1 MMSRNSCSKGLVRDS
16 MKRNLWA
23 IVLSTVGFF
32 MAQLLPVLMTA
43 QRGMAAHKQDL
54 VNMSAADAA
63 ACWQSYVEIV
73 GRMLSGQNPFTK
85 LAVIILAVTCGIS
98 MFAYL
103 HNRRKVDFYHSL
115 PISRSRLFAV
125 DYATGALCALVPY
138 LVLHLLSIVCA
149 CAMGFGEVVSASLI
163 GVMAANV
170 IFFFL
175 LYAMAA
181 VTTIFCGNT
190 IITLLLGLWVY
201 FGPVLVK
208 VLWNGLLGIFF
219 TTYYSGESLANWVVG
234 NKLCPM
240 VHYFGVNGTHYMTGG
255 FSVYA
260 YTGTPY
266 GDMVPSAVGTLVG
279 YAVAAVA
286 VTALAL
292 FLFRIRK
299 SERAGTALA
308 FKPAKLPVKVII
320 CAVMGVA
327 LAELFYL
334 IVDSSKLWFWVG
346 LVLGTVIFHCV
357 VEIIYAFDFRA
368 IFRKPIHLAVILAV
382 LVGGMLTMQADVF
395 GYDEWLPDEGS
406 IEAVSVDYNMGYEN
420 SRFLSEPE
428 NIAAV
433 RQLAAIGVEHKDD
446 TDDNNGYLVT
456 AFRMKNGRLKTRAY
470 SLPYSEEVSQLENK
484 VYQSAEYKK
493 VSWTLF
499 NLGEV
504 QEGCHRTLAF
514 YTNGGGNDC
523 AGTLANEQQVNE
535 IIETLQS
542 EALSH
547 TADAMP
553 VLHIEFAQ
561 EGSNATMNADY
572 YNADYCYGEGGAC
585 VTEKDVK
592 TLALIKQYAGVEPKP
607 LSSKEVQSAM
617 LSIYLPEKNCWQSV
631 DVTDKADIDALM
643 KNAVN
648 IDAMNL
654 YGGNMTAYGVLNNWD
669 TADIYVNY
677 KNDANGEVWT
687 ASVGYLR
694 SQYPTAIIE
703 KYRAKALELAN
714 GGVVSTQSHDISYT
728 SEAVG

>member
-1 MMSRNSCSKGLVRDS
+1 MMSRNSCSKGLVRDC

-54 VNMSAADAA
+54 VNLSAADAA
-63 ACWQSYVEIV
+63 AGWEGCVENV
-73 GRMLSGQNPFTK
+73 AQMLSGQNPLTK

-138 LVLHLLSIVCA
+138 LVMHLLSIVCA
-149 CAMGFGEVVSASLI
+149 CAMGFGEAVSASLV
-163 GVMAANV
+163 GVMISNV

-190 IITLLLGLWVY
+190 VITLLLGLWVY

-208 VLWNGLLGIFF
+208 VLWNGLLEIFF
-219 TTYYSGESLANWVVG
+219 TTYYSGETPVNCVFG

-240 VHYFGVNGTHYMTGG
+240 VHYFGVNGTRYMTGG

-266 GDMVPSAVGTLVG
+266 GDMIPSAVGTLVS
-279 YAVAAVA
+279 YAVAAV
-286 VTALAL
+286 VITALAL

-320 CAVMGVA
+320 SAVMGAA

-433 RQLAAIGVEHKDD
+433 RQLAAIGVEHMDNLDD
-446 TDDNNGYLVT
+446 HNGYLVT
-456 AFRMKNGRLKTRAY
+456 AFRMKNGKLKTRAY
-470 SLPYSEEVSQLENK
+470 NLPYSEEVSQLENQ
-484 VYQSAEYKK
+484 VYQSVEYKK

-561 EGSNATMNADY
+561 EGSKAAMNEDY
-572 YNADYCYGEGGAC
+572 HYGEGGAC

-607 LSSKEVQSAM
+607 LSSENVQSAM
-617 LSIYLPEKNCWQSV
+617 LNIYLPEKDCWQSV
-631 DVTDKADIDALM
+631 DVTDKADIDALL

-654 YGGNMTAYGVLNNWD
+654 YGSNMTAYGIAYNWD
-669 TADIYVNY
+669 TTDIYVNY

-687 ASVGYLR
+687 ASVGYLQ

-703 KYRAKALELAN
+703 KYRAQAEKDAKN
-714 GGVVSTQSHDISYT
+714 GVVSAQSGDVAYT
-728 SEAVG
+728 TEAVG

>member
-1 MMSRNSCSKGLVRDS
+1 MMSRNSCSKGLVRDC

-32 MAQLLPVLMTA
+32 MAQLLPVIMTA
-43 QRGMAAHKQDL
+43 QHSLSAHKQDL
-54 VNMSAADAA
+54 ANLSAADAA
-63 ACWQSYVEIV
+63 ASWQGYVESV
-73 GRMLSGQNPFTK
+73 GEMLGGQNVFVK
-85 LAVIILAVTCGIS
+85 LAVIILAVTCGVS

-138 LVLHLLSIVCA
+138 LVLHALSIVSA
-149 CAMGFGEVVSASLI
+149 CAMGFGEVVNASLI
-163 GVMAANV
+163 GVIASNV

-190 IITLLLGLWVY
+190 VITLLLGLWVY

-208 VLWNGLLGIFF
+208 VLWNGLLEIFF
-219 TTYYSGESLANWVVG
+219 TTYYSGESPVNWVVG

-240 VHYFGVNGTHYMTGG
+240 VHYFGVNGTHYMTSG

-260 YTGTPY
+260 YTGVPY
-266 GDMVPSAVGTLVG
+266 GDMIPSAVGTLVS
-279 YAVAAVA
+279 YAVAAV
-286 VTALAL
+286 VITALAL

-320 CAVMGVA
+320 SAVMGVA

-382 LVGGMLTMQADVF
+382 LVGGMLTMQADVI
-395 GYDEWLPDEGS
+395 GYDKWLPDEGS
-406 IEAVSVDYNMGYEN
+406 IEAVSVDYNMGYES
-420 SRFLSEPE
+420 SRFLSDPE

-446 TDDNNGYLVT
+446 PDDSNGYLVT
-456 AFRMKNGRLKTRAY
+456 AFRMENGKIKTRGY
-470 SLPYSEEVSQLENK
+470 SLPHSEEVSQLENQ
-484 VYQSAEYKK
+484 VYQSVEYKK

-553 VLHIEFAQ
+553 VLHVEFAQ
-561 EGSNATMNADY
+561 EGSKAAMNEDY
-572 YNADYCYGEGGAC
+572 RYGEGGAC

-607 LSSKEVQSAM
+607 LSSENVQSAM
-617 LSIYLPEKNCWQSV
+617 LSIYLPEKDCWQSV
-631 DVTDKADIDALM
+631 DVTDKADIDALL

-648 IDAMNL
+648 IDAMSL
-654 YGGNMTAYGVLNNWD
+654 YGSNMTAYGVASDWN

-703 KYRAKALELAN
+703 KYRAQAEKDAKN
-714 GGVVSTQSHDISYT
+714 GVVSAQDGDVAYT
-728 SEAVG
+728 TEVAVG

>member
-54 VNMSAADAA
+54 VSMSAADAA

-73 GRMLSGQNPFTK
+73 GQMLSGQNPFTK

-125 DYATGALCALVPY
+125 NYATGALCALVPY

-149 CAMGFGEVVSASLI
+149 CAMGFGEAVSASLI

-208 VLWNGLLGIFF
+208 VLWNGLLEIFF
-219 TTYYSGESLANWVVG
+219 TTYYSGESPVNWVVG

-240 VHYFGVNGTHYMTGG
+240 VHYFGVNGTHYMTSG
-255 FSVYA
+255 FSAYA

-279 YAVAAVA
+279 YAVAAV
-286 VTALAL
+286 VITALAL

-320 CAVMGVA
+320 SAVMGAA

-446 TDDNNGYLVT
+446 PDDSNGYLVT

-654 YGGNMTAYGVLNNWD
+654 YGSNMTAYGVLNNWD

>member
-1 MMSRNSCSKGLVRDS
+1 MMSRNSCSKGLVRDC

-32 MAQLLPVLMTA
+32 MAQLLPVIMTA
-43 QRGMAAHKQDL
+43 QHSLSAHKQDL
-54 VNMSAADAA
+54 VNLSAADAA
-63 ACWQSYVEIV
+63 ASWQGYVESV
-73 GRMLSGQNPFTK
+73 GEMLGGQNVFVK
-85 LAVIILAVTCGIS
+85 LAVIILAVTCGVS

-125 DYATGALCALVPY
+125 NYATGALCALVPY
-138 LVLHLLSIVCA
+138 LVLHALSIVCT
-149 CAMGFGEVVSASLI
+149 CAMGFGEVVNASLI
-163 GVMAANV
+163 GVIASNV

-181 VTTIFCGNT
+181 VTTILCGNT
-190 IITLLLGLWVY
+190 VITLLLGLWVY
-201 FGPVLVK
+201 FGPTLVTA
-208 VLWNGLLGIFF
+208 LWQGLKSMFF
-219 TTYYSGESLANWVVG
+219 QTYVTDASMTSLLFC
-234 NKLCPM
+234 NKFAPLIQ
-240 VHYFGVNGTHYMTGG
+240 YFGVNGTKMHSWAGAVEP
-255 FSVYA
+255 VYA
-260 YTGTPY
+260 MDY
-266 GDMVPSAVGTLVG
+266 SAGLQESSAIGLLIG
-279 YAVAAVA
+279 YAVAAIV

-308 FKPAKLPVKVII
+308 FNPIKLPVKIII
-320 CAVMGVA
+320 CVVMGTA
-327 LAELFYL
+327 FAEIFKMLVYE
-334 IVDSSKLWFWVG
+334 SELWFWVG

-368 IFRKPIHLAVILAV
+368 IFRKPLQLVIILAV
-382 LVGGMLTMQADVF
+382 LCAGLLTMQADVF

-456 AFRMKNGRLKTRAY
+456 AFRMKNGKIKSRGY
-470 SLPYSEEVSQLENK
+470 SLPYSEEVSQLENQ

-523 AGTLANEQQVNE
+523 AGTLANEAQVNE

-561 EGSNATMNADY
+561 EGSNAAMNSDY
-572 YNADYCYGEGGAC
+572 YGEGGAC

-592 TLALIKQYAGVEPKP
+592 TLALIKQYANVEPNP

-617 LSIYLPEKNCWQSV
+617 LSIYLPEKDCWQGV

-654 YGGNMTAYGVLNNWD
+654 YGSNMTAYGIAYNWD
-669 TADIYVNY
+669 TANICVNY
-677 KNDANGEVWT
+677 RNDANGEVWT

-714 GGVVSTQSHDISYT
+714 SGGVVSTQSHDISYT

>member
-1 MMSRNSCSKGLVRDS
+1 M
-16 MKRNLWA
+16 
-23 IVLSTVGFF
+23 IPFF
-32 MAQLLPVLMTA
+32 VAALLYDGGA
-43 QRGMAAHKQDL
+43 NQ
-54 VNMSAADAA
+54 NMRYVAA
-63 ACWQSYVEIV
+63 A
-73 GRMLSGQNPFTK
+73 LF
-85 LAVIILAVTCGIS
+85 IIALGV
-98 MFAYL
+98 FAF
-103 HNRRKVDFYHSL
+103 RR
-115 PISRSRLFAV
+115 
-125 DYATGALCALVPY
+125 
-138 LVLHLLSIVCA
+138 
-149 CAMGFGEVVSASLI
+149 
-163 GVMAANV
+163 
-170 IFFFL
+170 
-175 LYAMAA
+175 
-181 VTTIFCGNT
+181 
-190 IITLLLGLWVY
+190 
-201 FGPVLVK
+201 
-208 VLWNGLLGIFF
+208 
-219 TTYYSGESLANWVVG
+219 
-234 NKLCPM
+234 
-240 VHYFGVNGTHYMTGG
+240 
-255 FSVYA
+255 
-260 YTGTPY
+260 
-266 GDMVPSAVGTLVG
+266 
-279 YAVAAVA
+279 
-286 VTALAL
+286 
-292 FLFRIRK
+292 RK

-320 CAVMGVA
+320 SAVMGVA

-395 GYDEWLPDEGS
+395 GYDKWLPDEGS
-406 IEAVSVDYNMGYEN
+406 IEAVSVDYNMGYES
-420 SRFLSEPE
+420 SRFLSDPE

-446 TDDNNGYLVT
+446 PDDSNGYLVT
-456 AFRMKNGRLKTRAY
+456 AFRMENGKIKTRGY
-470 SLPYSEEVSQLENK
+470 SLPHSEEVSQLENQ
-484 VYQSAEYKK
+484 VYQSVEYKK

-561 EGSNATMNADY
+561 EGSNAAMNSDY
-572 YNADYCYGEGGAC
+572 YNADYRYGEGGAC

-607 LSSKEVQSAM
+607 LSSENVQSAM
-617 LSIYLPEKNCWQSV
+617 LSIYLPEKDCWQSV
-631 DVTDKADIDALM
+631 DMTDKADIDALL

-654 YGGNMTAYGVLNNWD
+654 YGSNMTAYGVASDWH

-703 KYRAKALELAN
+703 KYRAQAEKDAKN
-714 GGVVSTQSHDISYT
+714 GVVSAQSGDVAYT
-728 SEAVG
+728 AEAVG

>member
-1 MMSRNSCSKGLVRDS
+1 MMSRNSCSKGLVRDC

-32 MAQLLPVLMTA
+32 MAQLLPVIMTA
-43 QRGMAAHKQDL
+43 QHSLSAHKQDL
-54 VNMSAADAA
+54 VNLSAADAA
-63 ACWQSYVEIV
+63 ASWQGYVESV
-73 GRMLSGQNPFTK
+73 GEMLGGQNVFVK

-138 LVLHLLSIVCA
+138 LVMHLLSIVCA
-149 CAMGFGEVVSASLI
+149 CAMGFGEAVSASLV
-163 GVMAANV
+163 GVMISNV

-181 VTTIFCGNT
+181 ATTIFCGNT

-219 TTYYSGESLANWVVG
+219 TTYYAGESPVNCVFG

-240 VHYFGVNGTHYMTGG
+240 VHYFGVNGTHYMTSG
-255 FSVYA
+255 FSAYA

-279 YAVAAVA
+279 YAVAAV
-286 VTALAL
+286 VITALAL

-320 CAVMGVA
+320 SAVMGAA

-395 GYDEWLPDEGS
+395 GYDKWLPDEGR

-433 RQLAAIGVEHKDD
+433 RQLAAIGVEHMDNLDD
-446 TDDNNGYLVT
+446 SNGYLVT
-456 AFRMKNGRLKTRAY
+456 AFRMKNGKIKTRGY
-470 SLPYSEEVSQLENK
+470 SLPYSEEVSQLENQ

-535 IIETLQS
+535 IIETLKG

-561 EGSNATMNADY
+561 EGSNAAMNSDY
-572 YNADYCYGEGGAC
+572 YGEGGAC

-607 LSSKEVQSAM
+607 LSSENVQSAM
-617 LSIYLPEKNCWQSV
+617 LSIYLPEKDCWQNM
-631 DVTDKADIDALM
+631 DVTDRADIDALL

-654 YGGNMTAYGVLNNWD
+654 YGSNMTAYGIAYNWD
-669 TADIYVNY
+669 TTDISVNY

-687 ASVGYLR
+687 ASVGYLQ

-703 KYRAKALELAN
+703 KYRAQAEKDAENGVESAQDGDVAYTTEVAL
-714 GGVVSTQSHDISYT
+714 G
-728 SEAVG
+728 

>member
-1 MMSRNSCSKGLVRDS
+1 MMSRNSCSKGLVRDC

-32 MAQLLPVLMTA
+32 MAQLLPVIMTA
-43 QRGMAAHKQDL
+43 QHSLSAHKQDL
-54 VNMSAADAA
+54 ANLSAADAA
-63 ACWQSYVEIV
+63 ASWQGYVESV
-73 GRMLSGQNPFTK
+73 GEMLGGQNVFVK
-85 LAVIILAVTCGIS
+85 LAVIILAVTCGVS

-138 LVLHLLSIVCA
+138 LVLHALSIVSA
-149 CAMGFGEVVSASLI
+149 CAMGFGEVVNASLI
-163 GVMAANV
+163 GVIASNV

-190 IITLLLGLWVY
+190 VITLLLGLWVY

-208 VLWNGLLGIFF
+208 VLWNGLLEIFF
-219 TTYYSGESLANWVVG
+219 TTYYSGELPVNWVVG

-240 VHYFGVNGTHYMTGG
+240 VHYFGVNGTHYMTSG

-260 YTGTPY
+260 YTGVPY
-266 GDMVPSAVGTLVG
+266 GDMIPSAVGTLVS
-279 YAVAAVA
+279 YAVAAV
-286 VTALAL
+286 VITALAL

-320 CAVMGVA
+320 SAVMGVA

-382 LVGGMLTMQADVF
+382 LVGGMLTMQADVI
-395 GYDEWLPDEGS
+395 GYDKWLPDEGS
-406 IEAVSVDYNMGYEN
+406 IEAVSVDYNMGYES
-420 SRFLSEPE
+420 SRFLSDPE

-446 TDDNNGYLVT
+446 PDDSNGYLVT
-456 AFRMKNGRLKTRAY
+456 AFRMENGKIKTRGY
-470 SLPYSEEVSQLENK
+470 SLPHSEEVSQLENQ
-484 VYQSAEYKK
+484 VYQSVEYKK

-553 VLHIEFAQ
+553 VLHVEFAQ
-561 EGSNATMNADY
+561 EGSKAAMNEDY
-572 YNADYCYGEGGAC
+572 RYGEGGAC

-607 LSSKEVQSAM
+607 LSSENVQSAM
-617 LSIYLPEKNCWQSV
+617 LSIYLPEKDCWQSV
-631 DVTDKADIDALM
+631 DVTDKADIDALL

-648 IDAMNL
+648 IDAMSL
-654 YGGNMTAYGVLNNWD
+654 YGSNMTAYGVASDWN

-703 KYRAKALELAN
+703 KYRAQAEKDAEN
-714 GGVVSTQSHDISYT
+714 GVESAQDGDVAYT
-728 SEAVG
+728 TEVAVG